1 MAAASSSGL
10 PPDWAWESTCNG
22 QASAGALLS
31 VLGPPDPIPSQ
42 SPDILSPPLPSLRR
56 APDDS
61 IFSDRPRT
69 PSAPRL
75 SLFLFPFRA
84 VLPQSS
90 RVQKRTARVTF
101 PKSKSLGWGSA
112 VRLQPQLI

>member
-1 MAAASSSGL
+1 MAAAPGSGL
-10 PPDWAWESTCNG
+10 PPDWAWESTCEG
-22 QASAGALLS
+22 QTPAGALLS

-42 SPDILSPPLPSLRR
+42 RPDILFPPLSPLPR
-56 APDDS
+56 ARDDS
-61 IFSDRPRT
+61 VFSDLPRT

-90 RVQKRTARVTF
+90 WAQQRTAGVTF
-101 PKSKSLGWGSA
+101 PKPKSLGWGSA
-112 VRLQPQLI
+112 VRLQPQLL